1 LLFKTC
7 LVKKQTSTM
16 ETCKN
21 MNSKFFTIPQLYNFK
36 SFPVSIFFYFSF
48 LLCRSFL
55 YHFYFYTLD
64 FLSNLMFI
72 FVKSQEFLNLWGFL
86 KISHVF
92 SIMLSLSLFF
102 FFFPFLFLV
111 DCGRACIY
119 IYIYIFIVNKL
130 VNSLSLYL
138 LFLRVNF
145 YMSDLFFVKLS

>member
-1 LLFKTC
+1 
-7 LVKKQTSTM
+7 M

-21 MNSKFFTIPQLYNFK
+21 MNSKFLTIPQLYNFK

-72 FVKSQEFLNLWGFL
+72 FVKSRVL
-86 KISHVF
+86 KFVRF
-92 SIMLSLSLFF
+92 SKDFSCFFYNALSLPFFLFF
-102 FFFPFLFLV
+102 SFSFLSRL
-111 DCGRACIY
+111 RARECIY
-119 IYIYIFIVNKL
+119 IYIYIVNKL

>member
-1 LLFKTC
+1 MLFKTC

-21 MNSKFFTIPQLYNFK
+21 MNSKFLTIPQLYNFK

-92 SIMLSLSLFF
+92 SIMLSLSLSFF
-102 FFFPFLFLV
+102 FFSFSFLSRL
-111 DCGRACIY
+111 RARECIY
-119 IYIYIFIVNKL
+119 IYIYIVNKL